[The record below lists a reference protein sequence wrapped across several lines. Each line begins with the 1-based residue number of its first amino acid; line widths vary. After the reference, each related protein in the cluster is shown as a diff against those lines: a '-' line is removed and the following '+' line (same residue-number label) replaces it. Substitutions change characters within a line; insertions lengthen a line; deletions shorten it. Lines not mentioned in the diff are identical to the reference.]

1 MKIIKHRVNATDLLS
16 KVPRALGVEIDVRYH
31 NSEIVLDHDP
41 FHSDKCEIFSDYLNI
56 YNCEGPLI
64 VNLKSEGIEETCI
77 NIIKKFKIKDWF
89 FLDMSLPFLVK
100 ISNNLDKYGILKEN
114 LAVRFSDKE
123 PIELA
128 LNFENHVGWVWV
140 DTFKTNP
147 LNHETY
153 EILKNAGFRICLVS
167 PELHG
172 RDIDV
177 TKDYRKEMT
186 HFKID
191 AVCTKLPNIWKN

>member
-1 MKIIKHRVNATDLLS
+1 MKEK
-16 KVPRALGVEIDVRYH
+16 ID
-31 NSEIVLDHDP
+31 
-41 FHSDKCEIFSDYLNI
+41 
-56 YNCEGPLI
+56 
-64 VNLKSEGIEETCI
+64 
-77 NIIKKFKIKDWF
+77 
-89 FLDMSLPFLVK
+89 LVK
-100 ISNNLDKYGILKEN
+100 IWGIDESWTLFLDRDGVI
-114 LAVRFSDKE
+114 
-123 PIELA
+123 
-128 LNFENHVGWVWV
+128 
-140 DTFKTNP
+140 
-147 LNHETY
+147 NHETY